1 MNHNWFL
8 CATPRL
14 TRGFF
19 IPKAVLKLKNRVRCD
34 NIMNIPYLSVI
45 IPSYN
50 EEKRISST
58 LKRVKE
64 YMSLQNYPYE
74 VLVVVDGA
82 KDKTAEI
89 AKSFMNDWSE
99 LRVLDNKENH
109 GKGYVVRQGMLE
121 AKGEYKVFTDA
132 DNSTDIAHL
141 GKIVQ
146 KFKDGF
152 DIVMGSR
159 DYKDAVGARQAIS
172 QSGLKRLLGNM
183 GNLFIQILVVP
194 GVWDTQ
200 AGFKGFSA
208 AAAEKIFSQLTITRW
223 GFDIEV
229 WALARKFKYKIAK
242 IPLYWENDAES
253 HVKASAY
260 ITVLLETIKIRMN
273 LWSGKYK

>member
-1 MNHNWFL
+1 MN
-8 CATPRL
+8 
-14 TRGFF
+14 
-19 IPKAVLKLKNRVRCD
+19 K
-34 NIMNIPYLSVI
+34 PYISVI

-50 EEKRISST
+50 EEKRISKT

-64 YMSLQNYPYE
+64 YMASQDYTYE
-74 VLVVVDGA
+74 VLIVIDGA

-89 AKSFMNDWSE
+89 SKTFMEDWPE
-99 LRVLDNKENH
+99 LRVIDNKQNN
-109 GKGYVVRQGMLE
+109 GKGYVVKQGMLE
-121 AKGEYKVFTDA
+121 AKGEYRVFTDA
-132 DNSTDIAHL
+132 DNSTDIAHIE
-141 GKIVQ
+141 KMVQ
-146 KFKDGF
+146 KFKEGF

-159 DYKDAVGARQAIS
+159 DYKDAVGARQAIP

-200 AGFKGFSA
+200 AGFKGFSE
-208 AAAEKIFSQLTITRW
+208 AAAEKIFPQLTITRW

-229 WALARKFKYKIAK
+229 WALARKFKYKVAK
-242 IPLYWENDAES
+242 IPLYWENDADS

-260 ITVLLETIKIRMN
+260 ITVLLETVKIRMN